1 MFHSYT
7 FSAHGNVFF
16 VCVEELAA
24 MKQKDDI
31 LEEENTQLASRV
43 TKAEAIIYGQPN
55 VEGNVYRS
63 HIVRL
68 FNMVSGLD

>member
-7 FSAHGNVFF
+7 FSAHGNVYFL
-16 VCVEELAA
+16 VEELAA

-31 LEEENTQLASRV
+31 LEEENVLLASSV
-43 TKAEAIIYGQPN
+43 VKAEAIISGQPN